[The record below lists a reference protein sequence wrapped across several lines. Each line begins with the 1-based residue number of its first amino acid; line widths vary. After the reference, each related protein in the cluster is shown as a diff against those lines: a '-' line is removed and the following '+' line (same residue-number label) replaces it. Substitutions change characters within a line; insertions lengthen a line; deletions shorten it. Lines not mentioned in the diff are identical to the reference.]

1 MGIPVPMARP
11 PGTDPV
17 VAHRRQWVDRK
28 MREQPSIRWR
38 RGQIEPSEGDEGR
51 KFLPTPDPHR
61 RHRTRGSRV
70 LHQFGDVSSHAGA
83 GLAAAAFVV
92 AWAVVGVISGFPHWW
107 EVVLYAISS
116 SVTLVMVFAI
126 QHTQS
131 RQQQATQRKL
141 DELLRTQPAADDHLI
156 AAEDAPDEEL
166 QALAD
171 LNMADREE
179 AKNRT
184 Y

>member
-1 MGIPVPMARP
+1 MPVPMARP
-11 PGTDPV
+11 ARSDDDI
-17 VAHRRQWVDRK
+17 VAHRRQWVDRQ
-28 MREQPSIRWR
+28 MRARPNVGWR
-38 RGQIEPSEGDEGR
+38 RGQIRGSDDEDGPR
-51 KFLPTPDPHR
+51 FRMTADPHR
-61 RHRTRGSRV
+61 RHRTRASRV
-70 LHQFGDVSSHAGA
+70 LHRFGDISSHAGA

-92 AWAVVGVISGFPHWW
+92 VWVAVGIASGFPHWW
-107 EVVLYAISS
+107 EAVLYSTSA

-131 RQQQATQRKL
+131 RQQLATQRKL

-171 LNMADREE
+171 LNMNDREQATE
-179 AKNRT
+179 TN
-184 Y
+184 

>member
-1 MGIPVPMARP
+1 M
-11 PGTDPV
+11 V
-17 VAHRRQWVDRK
+17 VWV
-28 MREQPSIRWR
+28 
-38 RGQIEPSEGDEGR
+38 
-51 KFLPTPDPHR
+51 T
-61 RHRTRGSRV
+61 V
-70 LHQFGDVSSHAGA
+70 GA
-83 GLAAAAFVV
+83 V
-92 AWAVVGVISGFPHWW
+92 AGFPHWW
-107 EVVLYAISS
+107 ETVLYSTSA

-131 RQQQATQRKL
+131 RQQRATQRKL

-171 LNMADREE
+171 LNMADRERPTRRRTL
-179 AKNRT
+179 RT

>member
-1 MGIPVPMARP
+1 MDRP
-11 PGTDPV
+11 TGSDEAV
-17 VAHRRQWVDRK
+17 VAHRRQWVDRQ
-28 MREQPSIRWR
+28 MRERPTVGWR
-38 RGQIEPSEGDEGR
+38 RGQIRSSDDDASR
-51 KFLPTPDPHR
+51 WRLSTDPHR
-61 RHRTRGSRV
+61 RHRTRASRV
-70 LHQFGDVSSHAGA
+70 LHHLGDISAHSAA
-83 GLAAAAFVV
+83 GLVAAAFIFVWV
-92 AWAVVGVISGFPHWW
+92 VVGAVYGFPHWW
-107 EVVLYAISS
+107 EEVLYATSA

-171 LNMADREE
+171 LNMADREHAGE
-179 AKNRT
+179 AN
-184 Y
+184 